1 LRRAEIFS
9 ARRDLEFSA
18 GRIERRRGV
27 EGERSAASVK
37 AVEIGVAALVFL
49 FGAVV
54 VFDSVRIGARW
65 GEDGPQ
71 PGYFPFY
78 VGLSICVASVTILVR
93 ALRDPAL
100 AAKSFVSRESLKKIL
115 TVLVPTVVYV
125 ALIKYLGFYVAST
138 LYIAYFMWALGRYPW
153 IKIVPVAAGVSVVF
167 FLIFEVWFLVPLPK
181 GPLEAALG
189 LN

>member
-1 LRRAEIFS
+1 M
-9 ARRDLEFSA
+9 
-18 GRIERRRGV
+18 

-54 VFDSVRIGARW
+54 VFDSIRIGARW

-78 VGLSICVASVTILVR
+78 VGLSICVAGVTILVR

>member
-1 LRRAEIFS
+1 M
-9 ARRDLEFSA
+9 
-18 GRIERRRGV
+18 

-54 VFDSVRIGARW
+54 VFDSIRIGARW

-78 VGLSICVASVTILVR
+78 VGLSICVASLTILVR

-153 IKIVPVAAGVSVVF
+153 IKIVPVAAGVSVAF
-167 FLIFEVWFLVPLPK
+167 FLVFEVWFLVPLPK